1 MIIFNVDMDNTVI
14 YSYKHDIGNE
24 KKCAEIYEGR
34 EISFITYKTQEML
47 REISEKVLVIP
58 TTTRTRE
65 QFERIDLGIGNL
77 KYSMVCNGGVLIVDG
92 VEDEEWYKES
102 QKLIEASYEELRK
115 AVVLLEE
122 DPNRSLDVRFLREL
136 FVYTKSDKP
145 LETMKMLEESL
156 DTSIVDVMNNGVKIY
171 VVPKNLSKGKAVER
185 LKERLGATKVIA
197 AGDSLFDISMLQIAD
212 IGIAPSELEFE
223 KIKDNQVIR
232 VGKEHLFSEK
242 VMESVKAAMTSTEL

>member
-47 REISEKVLVIP
+47 REISENVLVIP

-65 QFERIDLGIGNL
+65 QFERIDLGIGSL
-77 KYSMVCNGGVLIVDG
+77 KYYMVCNGGVLIVDG
-92 VEDEEWYKES
+92 EEDEEWYKES

-156 DTSIVDVMNNGVKIY
+156 DTSVVDVMNNGVKIY

-232 VGKEHLFSEK
+232 VAEEYLFSEK
-242 VMESVKAAMTSTEL
+242 VMESVKAVMTSTEL

>member
-1 MIIFNVDMDNTVI
+1 
-14 YSYKHDIGNE
+14 
-24 KKCAEIYEGR
+24 
-34 EISFITYKTQEML
+34 ML
-47 REISEKVLVIP
+47 REISENVLVIP

-65 QFERIDLGIGNL
+65 QFERIDLGIGSL

-156 DTSIVDVMNNGVKIY
+156 DTSVVDVMNNGVKIY

-232 VGKEHLFSEK
+232 VAEEYLFSEK
-242 VMESVKAAMTSTEL
+242 VMESVKEAIAEEKYI